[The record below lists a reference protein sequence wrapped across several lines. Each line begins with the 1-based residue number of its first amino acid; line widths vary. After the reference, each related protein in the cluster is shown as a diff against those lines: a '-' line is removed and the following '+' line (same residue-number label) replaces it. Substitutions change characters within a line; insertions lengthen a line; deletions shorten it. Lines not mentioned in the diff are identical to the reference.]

1 MSLSNR
7 KRNASLAG
15 AFFAGAA
22 SGCCSTVLFQPF
34 DVVKTRQ
41 QECVAGGAKRR
52 TMVYTFTSL
61 SKSEGLLSLWS
72 GLAPSLW
79 RCVPGVALY
88 FTSLEAMKSL
98 VISQNNQSLGPIQA
112 LLLGASARSISGT
125 LLMPFT
131 VIKTRFESGTFNYKS
146 VFHALS
152 VIYRTEGIRGLTSG
166 ITATLARDVPFSAIY
181 YATYSHLKQ
190 HQAESSVSHSF
201 SCGIISGIF
210 ASVVTHPADVVK
222 TSMQLFPSRYRHDPL
237 RRIFKDQGFSGFF
250 VGLLPRLV
258 RRTLIATMSWTVYD
272 KVMQS
277 FGME

>member
-7 KRNASLAG
+7 TNASLAG

-22 SGCCSTVLFQPF
+22 SGCCSTFLFQPL
-34 DVVKTRQ
+34 DMVKTRQ
-41 QECVAGGAKRR
+41 QECVATGAKRQ
-52 TMVYTFTSL
+52 TMVYTFSSL
-61 SKSEGLLSLWS
+61 VKTEGVLSLWS
-72 GLAPSLW
+72 GLVPSLW

-88 FTSLEAMKSL
+88 FTSLEAIKSL
-98 VISQNNQSLGPIQA
+98 IISQENQNLGPMQA

-146 VFHALS
+146 VFHAFS

-181 YATYSHLKQ
+181 YATYSHLKKFQ
-190 HQAESSVSHSF
+190 TESSIGHSF
-201 SCGIISGIF
+201 SCGIVSGIF
-210 ASVVTHPADVVK
+210 ASIVTQPADVVK
-222 TSMQLFPSRYRHDPL
+222 TSLQLFPSRYRHDAL
-237 RRIFKDQGFSGFF
+237 RRIFKNQGFFGFF

-272 KVMQS
+272 RVMQS
-277 FGME
+277 FGIE

>member
-1 MSLSNR
+1 MSLPNR

-22 SGCCSTVLFQPF
+22 SGCCSTILFQPF

-41 QECVAGGAKRR
+41 QECLATGAKRR
-52 TMVYTFTSL
+52 TMLYTFTSL
-61 SKSEGLLSLWS
+61 GKKEGLLSLWS
-72 GLAPSLW
+72 GFVPSLW

-98 VISQNNQSLGPIQA
+98 VINKQNQTLGPVQA
-112 LLLGASARSISGT
+112 LLLGGVSRTISGT

-131 VIKTRFESGTFNYKS
+131 VIKTRFESGSFNYKS
-146 VFHALS
+146 VLHAFS

-190 HQAESSVSHSF
+190 FQAESVGTSF

-222 TSMQLFPSRYRHDPL
+222 TSLQLFPSHYRHDAL
-237 RRIFKDQGFSGFF
+237 RLIFKKQGFSGFF
-250 VGLLPRLV
+250 VGLLPRLF
-258 RRTLIATMSWTVYD
+258 RRTLIATLSWTVYD
-272 KVMQS
+272 QVMQS
-277 FGME
+277 LGME